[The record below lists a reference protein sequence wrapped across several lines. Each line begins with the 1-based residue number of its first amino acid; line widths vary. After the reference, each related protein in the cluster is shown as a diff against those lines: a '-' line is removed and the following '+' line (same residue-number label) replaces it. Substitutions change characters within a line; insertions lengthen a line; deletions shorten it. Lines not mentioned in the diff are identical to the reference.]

1 MEIETNT
8 QSWMEW
14 IIRVV
19 AIGIATLAVNY
30 LKDIG
35 RETATLS
42 VQFLELKY
50 EIKRLADTNVDY
62 GKKLELIEERLKK
75 LEEKR

>member
-1 MEIETNT
+1 
-8 QSWMEW
+8 MEW
-14 IIRVV
+14 IIRAV

>member
-1 MEIETNT
+1 MDIENNG

>member
-1 MEIETNT
+1 MDIENNGQT
-8 QSWMEW
+8 WMEW
-14 IIRVV
+14 IVRAV

-42 VQFLELKY
+42 LQFLELKY

>member
-1 MEIETNT
+1 MDIEKS

>member
-1 MEIETNT
+1 MDMEKS

-14 IIRVV
+14 IIRAV

-35 RETATLS
+35 RETAVLS

>member
-1 MEIETNT
+1 
-8 QSWMEW
+8 MEW

>member
-1 MEIETNT
+1 MDTEKRIM
-8 QSWMEW
+8 SWMEW
-14 IIRVV
+14 VIRAV

-30 LKDIG
+30 LRDIG

-62 GKKLELIEERLKK
+62 GKKIELIEQRLRD
-75 LEEKR
+75 LEEEK

>member
-1 MEIETNT
+1 MDIEKKFI
-8 QSWMEW
+8 SWMEW

-30 LKDIG
+30 LRDIG

-42 VQFLELKY
+42 IQFLELKY

-62 GKKLELIEERLKK
+62 GKKIELIEQRLRD
-75 LEEKR
+75 LEEEK

>member
-1 MEIETNT
+1 MNNEKT

-14 IIRVV
+14 IIRAVS
-19 AIGIATLAVNY
+19 IGIATLAVNY

-35 RETATLS
+35 RETAVLS